1 MSLSDR
7 RQRRRVLISAAATAA
22 AAALATTGCGFALRQ
37 PPKLTFT
44 RIAFTGFAPRS
55 PMVEELKRQMGSDMQ
70 VVQAAPSAEVVL
82 HAVTD
87 QREKSVVASTA
98 AAQVREQQLR
108 LKLVFRAHT
117 PTGRELI
124 PRTELNV
131 SRDMSYSETTALAK
145 EREEAEL
152 FRDMHA
158 DIAGQVVRRL
168 ASVVL

>member
-7 RQRRRVLISAAATAA
+7 RVLPPRRRLLLVAG
-22 AAALATTGCGFALRQ
+22 AALASSGCGFVLRQ
-37 PPKLTFT
+37 PPKLAFT

-55 PMVEELKRQMGSDMQ
+55 PMVEELKRQMGSG
-70 VVQAAPSAEVVL
+70 VQAVDAVTRAEVVL
-82 HAVTD
+82 HAIDD

-117 PTGRELI
+117 PVGRELI
-124 PRTELNV
+124 PRTELTV
-131 SRDMSYSETTALAK
+131 SRDMNYSETAALAK

-158 DIAGQVVRRL
+158 DIAAQVLRRL
-168 ASVVL
+168 ASLVL

>member
-1 MSLSDR
+1 MSLSER
-7 RQRRRVLISAAATAA
+7 WPRRRVLLSAAAAG
-22 AAALATTGCGFALRQ
+22 LTTGCGFALRQ
-37 PPKLTFT
+37 PPKLAFT
-44 RIAFTGFAPRS
+44 RLAFTGFAPRS
-55 PMVEELKRQMGSDMQ
+55 PMVEELKRQMGSGVQ
-70 VVQAAPSAEVVL
+70 VVDAVAQADVVL
-82 HAVTD
+82 HALND

-124 PRTELNV
+124 PRTELSV
-131 SRDMSYSETTALAK
+131 TRDMSYSETSALAK

-158 DIAGQVVRRL
+158 DIAAQVVRRL
-168 ASVVL
+168 ASLVL